1 MHMDTNQ
8 PILEELSFQI
18 KKLRHLMILAAAIYG
33 FGSEEVLGYSQ
44 ELDKLIIEY
53 QLQTSWLFI
62 EPEKFLAFLRV
73 YPT

>member
-1 MHMDTNQ
+1 MDTNQ

-53 QLQTSWLFI
+53 QLQTS
-62 EPEKFLAFLRV
+62 
-73 YPT
+73 